1 VTVVVLGGPRG
12 SADAVTAGLDIVF
25 VPRSASGA
33 VDAAAAAAAAVASG
47 TTDGA

>member
-12 SADAVTAGLDIVF
+12 SADAVAAGLDIVF

-33 VDAAAAAAAAVASG
+33 VDAAAAAAVASG